1 MMGNEGNPYDWIFI
15 HALSVAQGNKVTT
28 VGKLLHQN
36 AENARVLC
44 EKRRAVGGNIRRAW

>member
-44 EKRRAVGGNIRRAW
+44 EKRRAVGGNHRRAW